1 MSGESGD
8 VTYLL
13 YKSHE
18 PSLVKAFEESGLL
31 PEVDSVTHSDIIS
44 NGSDTYTS
52 RVKISFTKKSGT
64 FMRAYMY
71 IPGSM
76 LSKQAYLNNS
86 EKTAVEAWLESV
98 KDAEA
103 PFKKTTDN
111 KVGT

>member
-1 MSGESGD
+1 MSSESGD
-8 VTYLL
+8 NMYLL

-18 PSLVKAFEESGLL
+18 PSLVKAFEESGFL
-31 PEVDSVTHSDIIS
+31 PEIDSVTHSDIIS

-71 IPGSM
+71 IPGSI
-76 LSKQAYLNNS
+76 LSKQAYLSDS
-86 EKTAVEAWLESV
+86 EKTAVEAWLQSV
-98 KDAEA
+98 ERAEA
-103 PFKKTTDN
+103 SFKESRDN

>member
-1 MSGESGD
+1 MSTESGD
-8 VTYLL
+8 ITYLL

-18 PSLVKAFEESGLL
+18 PTLVKAFEESGFL
-31 PEVDSVTHSDIIS
+31 PEIDSVTHSDIIS

-76 LSKQAYLNNS
+76 LSKQAYLSDS
-86 EKTAVEAWLESV
+86 EKTAVEFWLQSV
-98 KDAEA
+98 KDSEA
-103 PFKKTTDN
+103 SFKESRDN